1 MLIDLHTVTQETE
14 VRETLA
20 QDWWKVID
28 HGQQVLGLSRPLH
41 VHIKISKAAD
51 KFLVDGALSGGLKV
65 RCDRCLE
72 PFDLEIKARF
82 NVYLVMRSPVHDEED
97 LELLDEEMEV
107 DFIKGE
113 TIDLDDVIREQIY
126 LSVPMKCVCKTT
138 CRGLCPQCGVNL
150 NVAPCMC
157 KSESGYSAFSKLE
170 KLKVQG
176 E

>member
-14 VRETLA
+14 VRETLP

-28 HGQQVLGLSRPLH
+28 TGRQVVGLSRPLRVH
-41 VHIKISKAAD
+41 VKISKAAD
-51 KFLVDGALSGGLKV
+51 KYLVDGELSGGLKV
-65 RCDRCLE
+65 RCDRCLA

-82 NVYLVMRSPVHDEED
+82 NVYLVTAPPVHDEKD

-126 LSVPMKCVCKTT
+126 LSVPMKCVCKTA
-138 CRGLCPQCGVNL
+138 CRGLCPQCGANL

-157 KSESGYSAFSKLE
+157 KSGIGHPAFSKLE

>member
-1 MLIDLHTVTQETE
+1 MLIDLQALTEETR
-14 VRETLA
+14 VQETLA
-20 QDWWKVID
+20 QDWWKSMDRGHQI
-28 HGQQVLGLSRPLH
+28 LGFSRPLQVH
-41 VHIKISKAAD
+41 VKISKAAD
-51 KFLVDGALSGGLKV
+51 KFLLDGRLYGSLSV

-72 PFDLEIKARF
+72 PFDMELKDEF
-82 NVYLVMRSPVHDEED
+82 HVYLVMREPVHDEDD

-126 LSVPMKCVCKTT
+126 LSVPIKCVCKET
-138 CRGLCPQCGVNL
+138 CRGLCPQCGANL
-150 NVAPCMC
+150 NVAPCRCM
-157 KSESGYSAFSKLE
+157 SQTGHPAFLKLE

>member
-1 MLIDLHTVTQETE
+1 
-14 VRETLA
+14 
-20 QDWWKVID
+20 
-28 HGQQVLGLSRPLH
+28 
-41 VHIKISKAAD
+41 
-51 KFLVDGALSGGLKV
+51 
-65 RCDRCLE
+65 
-72 PFDLEIKARF
+72 
-82 NVYLVMRSPVHDEED
+82 VHDEED

-138 CRGLCPQCGVNL
+138 CRGLCPQCGANL
-150 NVAPCMC
+150 NVAPCSC
-157 KSESGYSAFSKLE
+157 KSESGHPAFSKLE